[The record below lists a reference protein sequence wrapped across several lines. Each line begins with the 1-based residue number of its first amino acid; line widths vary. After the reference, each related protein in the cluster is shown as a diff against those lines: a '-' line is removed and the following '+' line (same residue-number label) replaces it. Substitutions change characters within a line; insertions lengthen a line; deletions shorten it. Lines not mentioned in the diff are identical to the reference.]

1 VVFMGL
7 RVYEM
12 IVVGLKS
19 STDAFEVVR
28 FLAFYLC
35 PPFSPLQLPFR
46 LKGYLTLHNYFP
58 NFSS

>member
-1 VVFMGL
+1 MGL

-46 LKGYLTLHNYFP
+46 LKGYLTLH
-58 NFSS
+58 